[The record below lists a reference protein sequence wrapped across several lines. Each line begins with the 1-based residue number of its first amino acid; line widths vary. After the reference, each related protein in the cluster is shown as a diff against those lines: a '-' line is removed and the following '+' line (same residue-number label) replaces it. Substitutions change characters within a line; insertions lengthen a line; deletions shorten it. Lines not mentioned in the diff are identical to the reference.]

1 MNVSA
6 IIVFPS
12 RRERKSGYAQGA
24 EVEDYAIGI
33 TRVRCR
39 GLTPNQ

>member
-1 MNVSA
+1 VRVSA

-12 RRERKSGYAQGA
+12 QRKQKLGYAQGA

-33 TRVRCR
+33 TGVRCR
-39 GLTPNQ
+39 GLTSIQ

>member
-1 MNVSA
+1 VHVSA

-12 RRERKSGYAQGA
+12 QRKQRLGYVQGV

-33 TRVRCR
+33 TGVRCR
-39 GLTPNQ
+39 GLTPDQ